1 MYSFSRY
8 KEQYRANLKLALPVV
23 LSQVGQ
29 ILVQFADNAMVGQ
42 FGGDDPLPLAAVS
55 FGGAVFFILFVTG
68 MGLTLGLTPL
78 VGERFAQGDKR
89 GAADYLK
96 NAMIFY
102 SVLGFL
108 IAAVQLAVIPL
119 MYRMG
124 QPAEVVDLA
133 IPYYRLMA
141 FSMPA
146 VMLFFAFKQ
155 FLEGVGNTVVSMV
168 IVVGCNLM
176 NVVLNWVFIF
186 GHCGFEAMGATGAG
200 VATLISRIAMPLVAI
215 WYFYRRKRLREYAA
229 LLPEV
234 RYSRRSVR
242 QLVRMGVPIS
252 GQMFLEASAFVL
264 TSIMMGVVRR
274 RGHQRQPDRA
284 DDGQFRLH
292 DRHGRRRGDDDPY
305 FALLRR
311 AAVRRTGPGGQG
323 SAAYRHRMEPLRRCG
338 VRHFT
343 ADDSLYFHHQRR
355 GGVACLVDARSD
367 RSLPTAGRHPE
378 HLSRG
383 AARRAGREDHHAA
396 GVGRLLGAEPA
407 GGVSV
412 RVHAGAGAVGALHR
426 LFRGADDGRRALSAA
441 HPAGRADA
449 TAIRFGPPVA
459 RPSEPRS
466 AASRPR
472 FWGGGGK
479 FPCRIDPPCIESVV
493 PSDAV
498 DASADE
504 EQRDGEQRQNRE
516 DERQPRALRQRVEVK
531 VEMLALTTGPCAD
544 AAEVFFHAFGF
555 FRVACVRGIL
565 PPSAPIRLQK

>member
-8 KEQYRANLKLALPVV
+8 KEQYRANLKPALPVV
-23 LSQVGQ
+23 LSQVGE

-124 QPAEVVDLA
+124 QPAEAVDLA

-141 FSMPA
+141 FICWLSCSSRVQA
-146 VMLFFAFKQ
+146 VSRR
-155 FLEGVGNTVVSMV
+155 GGRNPVVSMV

-264 TSIMMGVVRR
+264 TSIMMGWFDAVAISANQIALTM
-274 RGHQRQPDRA
+274 GN
-284 DDGQFRLH
+284 
-292 DRHGRRRGDDDPY
+292 
-305 FALLRR
+305 FAFMI
-311 AAVRRTGPGGQG
+311 VT
-323 SAAYRHRMEPLRRCG
+323 
-338 VRHFT
+338 
-343 ADDSLYFHHQRR
+343 
-355 GGVACLVDARSD
+355 
-367 RSLPTAGRHPE
+367 
-378 HLSRG
+378 
-383 AARRAGREDHHAA
+383 
-396 GVGRLLGAEPA
+396 
-407 GGVSV
+407 
-412 RVHAGAGAVGALHR
+412 AVGAATTIRISHCYGARRFDELGLAARAALHIVIAWN
-426 LFRGADDGRRALSAA
+426 LFAA
-441 HPAGRADA
+441 
-449 TAIRFGPPVA
+449 
-459 RPSEPRS
+459 
-466 AASRPR
+466 
-472 FWGGGGK
+472 
-479 FPCRIDPPCIESVV
+479 VV
-493 PSDAV
+493 FV
-498 DASADE
+498 T
-504 EQRDGEQRQNRE
+504 
-516 DERQPRALRQRVEVK
+516 LRQTIPYIFTTNAEVVSLASSMLVLIALYQLPDGIQNISVGVLRGVQDVK
-531 VEMLALTTGPCAD
+531 IIMPLALAAYWVLNLPVGYLCGFTLRLGPWGLFIGYFVGLTT
-544 AAEVFFHAFGF
+544 AAVLYLL
-555 FRVACVRGIL
+555 RIRRDVRMLRQSGSVR
-565 PPSAPIRLQK
+565 P

>member
-1 MYSFSRY
+1 MRY
-8 KEQYRANLKLALPVV
+8 VLLCSAQHIGGFAGDEVARPDLLQRHAGDLLAPLINIARDVIRQQNPLRMTVARVGHRYGGHELTGIGVLRVFKHRAARAYFDNATAIHHRHAVADALHHRHIMGNKQKRDAHLAL
-23 LSQVGQ
+23 QVEHQ
-29 ILVQFADNAMVGQ
+29 IDNLRPNGDIQGRHRLVGYHHLRIQRQRAGNA
-42 FGGDDPLPLAAVS
+42 DPLPLAAVS

-264 TSIMMGVVRR
+264 TSIMMGWFDAVAISANQIALTM
-274 RGHQRQPDRA
+274 GN
-284 DDGQFRLH
+284 
-292 DRHGRRRGDDDPY
+292 
-305 FALLRR
+305 FAFMI
-311 AAVRRTGPGGQG
+311 VT
-323 SAAYRHRMEPLRRCG
+323 
-338 VRHFT
+338 
-343 ADDSLYFHHQRR
+343 
-355 GGVACLVDARSD
+355 
-367 RSLPTAGRHPE
+367 
-378 HLSRG
+378 
-383 AARRAGREDHHAA
+383 
-396 GVGRLLGAEPA
+396 
-407 GGVSV
+407 
-412 RVHAGAGAVGALHR
+412 AVGAATTIRISHCYGARRFDELGLAARAALHIVIAWN
-426 LFRGADDGRRALSAA
+426 LFAA
-441 HPAGRADA
+441 
-449 TAIRFGPPVA
+449 
-459 RPSEPRS
+459 
-466 AASRPR
+466 
-472 FWGGGGK
+472 
-479 FPCRIDPPCIESVV
+479 VV
-493 PSDAV
+493 FV
-498 DASADE
+498 T
-504 EQRDGEQRQNRE
+504 
-516 DERQPRALRQRVEVK
+516 LRQTIPYIFTTNAEVVSLASSMLVLIALYQLPDGIQNISVGVLRGVQDVK
-531 VEMLALTTGPCAD
+531 IIMPLALAAYWVLNLPVGYLCGFTLGLGPWGLFIGYFVGLTT
-544 AAEVFFHAFGF
+544 AAVLYLL
-555 FRVACVRGIL
+555 RIRRDVRMLRQSGSVR
-565 PPSAPIRLQK
+565 P

>member
-264 TSIMMGVVRR
+264 TSIMMGWFDAVAISANQIALTMGNFAFMIVTAVGAATTIRISHCYGARR
-274 RGHQRQPDRA
+274 FDELGLA
-284 DDGQFRLH
+284 
-292 DRHGRRRGDDDPY
+292 
-305 FALLRR
+305 AR
-311 AAVRRTGPGGQG
+311 AALHIVIAWNLF
-323 SAAYRHRMEPLRRCG
+323 AAVVFVTLRQTIPYIFTTNAEVVSLASSMLVLIALYQLPDGIQNISVG
-338 VRHFT
+338 V
-343 ADDSLYFHHQRR
+343 LR
-355 GGVACLVDARSD
+355 GVQD
-367 RSLPTAGRHPE
+367 
-378 HLSRG
+378 
-383 AARRAGREDHHAA
+383 AA

-426 LFRGADDGRRALSAA
+426 LFRGADDGRRALPAA

-459 RPSEPRS
+459 CPSKPRS
-466 AASRPR
+466 AAWRPR
-472 FWGGGGK
+472 FWEGGGNS
-479 FPCRIDPPCIESVV
+479 RVV
-493 PSDAV
+493 SI
-498 DASADE
+498 
-504 EQRDGEQRQNRE
+504 R
-516 DERQPRALRQRVEVK
+516 RALN
-531 VEMLALTTGPCAD
+531 PS
-544 AAEVFFHAFGF
+544 
-555 FRVACVRGIL
+555 FRPMR
-565 PPSAPIRLQK
+565 

>member
-146 VMLFFAFKQ
+146 VMLVFAFKQ

-264 TSIMMGVVRR
+264 TSIMMGWFDAVAISANQIALTM
-274 RGHQRQPDRA
+274 GN
-284 DDGQFRLH
+284 
-292 DRHGRRRGDDDPY
+292 
-305 FALLRR
+305 FAFMI
-311 AAVRRTGPGGQG
+311 VT
-323 SAAYRHRMEPLRRCG
+323 
-338 VRHFT
+338 
-343 ADDSLYFHHQRR
+343 
-355 GGVACLVDARSD
+355 
-367 RSLPTAGRHPE
+367 
-378 HLSRG
+378 
-383 AARRAGREDHHAA
+383 
-396 GVGRLLGAEPA
+396 
-407 GGVSV
+407 
-412 RVHAGAGAVGALHR
+412 AVGAATTIRISHCYGARRFDELGLAARAALHIVIAWN
-426 LFRGADDGRRALSAA
+426 LFAA
-441 HPAGRADA
+441 
-449 TAIRFGPPVA
+449 
-459 RPSEPRS
+459 
-466 AASRPR
+466 
-472 FWGGGGK
+472 
-479 FPCRIDPPCIESVV
+479 VV
-493 PSDAV
+493 FV
-498 DASADE
+498 T
-504 EQRDGEQRQNRE
+504 
-516 DERQPRALRQRVEVK
+516 LRQTIPYIFTTNAEVVSLASSMLVLIALYQLPDGIQNISVGVLRGVQDVK
-531 VEMLALTTGPCAD
+531 IIMPLALAAYWVLNLPVGYLCGFTLGLGPWGLFIGYFVGLTT
-544 AAEVFFHAFGF
+544 AAVLYLL
-555 FRVACVRGIL
+555 RIRRDVRMLRQSGSVR
-565 PPSAPIRLQK
+565 P

>member
-176 NVVLNWVFIF
+176 NVVLN
-186 GHCGFEAMGATGAG
+186 
-200 VATLISRIAMPLVAI
+200 
-215 WYFYRRKRLREYAA
+215 
-229 LLPEV
+229 
-234 RYSRRSVR
+234 
-242 QLVRMGVPIS
+242 
-252 GQMFLEASAFVL
+252 
-264 TSIMMGVVRR
+264 
-274 RGHQRQPDRA
+274 
-284 DDGQFRLH
+284 
-292 DRHGRRRGDDDPY
+292 
-305 FALLRR
+305 
-311 AAVRRTGPGGQG
+311 
-323 SAAYRHRMEPLRRCG
+323 
-338 VRHFT
+338 
-343 ADDSLYFHHQRR
+343 
-355 GGVACLVDARSD
+355 
-367 RSLPTAGRHPE
+367 
-378 HLSRG
+378 
-383 AARRAGREDHHAA
+383 
-396 GVGRLLGAEPA
+396 
-407 GGVSV
+407 
-412 RVHAGAGAVGALHR
+412 
-426 LFRGADDGRRALSAA
+426 
-441 HPAGRADA
+441 
-449 TAIRFGPPVA
+449 
-459 RPSEPRS
+459 
-466 AASRPR
+466 
-472 FWGGGGK
+472 
-479 FPCRIDPPCIESVV
+479 
-493 PSDAV
+493 
-498 DASADE
+498 
-504 EQRDGEQRQNRE
+504 
-516 DERQPRALRQRVEVK
+516 
-531 VEMLALTTGPCAD
+531 
-544 AAEVFFHAFGF
+544 
-555 FRVACVRGIL
+555 
-565 PPSAPIRLQK
+565 

>member
-78 VGERFAQGDKR
+78 VGERFAQDDKR

-229 LLPEV
+229 LLP
-234 RYSRRSVR
+234 
-242 QLVRMGVPIS
+242 
-252 GQMFLEASAFVL
+252 
-264 TSIMMGVVRR
+264 
-274 RGHQRQPDRA
+274 
-284 DDGQFRLH
+284 
-292 DRHGRRRGDDDPY
+292 
-305 FALLRR
+305 
-311 AAVRRTGPGGQG
+311 AA
-323 SAAYRHRMEPLRRCG
+323 RCG
-338 VRHFT
+338 SWC
-343 ADDSLYFHHQRR
+343 AW
-355 GGVACLVDARSD
+355 ACRFRD
-367 RSLPTAGRHPE
+367 RCSSKR
-378 HLSRG
+378 
-383 AARRAGREDHHAA
+383 
-396 GVGRLLGAEPA
+396 
-407 GGVSV
+407 
-412 RVHAGAGAVGALHR
+412 
-426 LFRGADDGRRALSAA
+426 
-441 HPAGRADA
+441 
-449 TAIRFGPPVA
+449 
-459 RPSEPRS
+459 RPS
-466 AASRPR
+466 
-472 FWGGGGK
+472 
-479 FPCRIDPPCIESVV
+479 C
-493 PSDAV
+493 
-498 DASADE
+498 
-504 EQRDGEQRQNRE
+504 
-516 DERQPRALRQRVEVK
+516 
-531 VEMLALTTGPCAD
+531 
-544 AAEVFFHAFGF
+544 
-555 FRVACVRGIL
+555 
-565 PPSAPIRLQK
+565 